1 MSLLDNIEKSH
12 QERKR
17 LIPDNVGIEY
27 THKSVYNMTDDSD
40 MVWFWV
46 KLYRGDEERFSD
58 VYDELLNI
66 PRISDMSPLYIS
78 DGRYLLKSDN
88 NFDGVFNELFI
99 GIKPRVRSVW
109 ESLYLAWNVS
119 TVIRIGLNDKYRD
132 VTAIWQEEKE
142 ILHSSM
148 DIDEQYFLDGKFETG
163 IDEERFYAGFVLG
176 RVVRNIEHQECVEKM
191 GKLIRKDK

>member
-1 MSLLDNIEKSH
+1 MSLLDNIEKS
-12 QERKR
+12 QAERKR
-17 LIPDNVGIEY
+17 LIPDNVVIEY

-58 VYDELLNI
+58 VYDGLLNV
-66 PRISDMSPLYIS
+66 PRISDMSSLYIS

-88 NFDGVFNELFI
+88 NFDGMFNELFV

-132 VTAIWQEEKE
+132 VTAIWQCEED

-148 DIDEQYFLDGKFETG
+148 GIDEQFFLDGKVKMG
-163 IDEERFYAGFVLG
+163 IDEERFYAGYVLG
-176 RVVRNIEHQECVEKM
+176 RVVGIEEHRKCVEKM
-191 GKLIRKDK
+191 GRLIRKEK

>member
-1 MSLLDNIEKSH
+1 MSLLDNIENS
-12 QERKR
+12 QAERKR

-58 VYDELLNI
+58 VYDGLLNV

-88 NFDGVFNELFI
+88 NFDGVFNELFV
-99 GIKPRVRSVW
+99 GIKPRVRNVW

-119 TVIRIGLNDKYRD
+119 TVIRMGLNDKYRD
-132 VTAIWQEEKE
+132 VTAIWQCEEE

-148 DIDEQYFLDGKFETG
+148 GIDEQFFLDGKVKMG
-163 IDEERFYAGFVLG
+163 IDEERFYAGYVLG
-176 RVVRNIEHQECVEKM
+176 RVVGIDEHRKCVEKM
-191 GKLIRKDK
+191 GRLIRKKK

>member
-1 MSLLDNIEKSH
+1 MSLLDNIENS
-12 QERKR
+12 QAERKR

-58 VYDELLNI
+58 VYDGLLNI

-78 DGRYLLKSDN
+78 DDSYLLETNN
-88 NFDGVFNELFI
+88 NFNGVFNELFV

-109 ESLYLAWNVS
+109 ESLYLAWNVA

-132 VTAIWQEEKE
+132 VTAIWQGEKD
-142 ILHSSM
+142 IMHSSM
-148 DIDEQYFLDGKFETG
+148 GIDEQYFLDGDEIG

-176 RVVRNIEHQECVEKM
+176 RVVGIDEHRKCVEKM
-191 GKLIRKDK
+191 GRLIRKDK

>member
-66 PRISDMSPLYIS
+66 PRISDMIS
-78 DGRYLLKSDN
+78 
-88 NFDGVFNELFI
+88 F
-99 GIKPRVRSVW
+99 
-109 ESLYLAWNVS
+109 
-119 TVIRIGLNDKYRD
+119 
-132 VTAIWQEEKE
+132 
-142 ILHSSM
+142 
-148 DIDEQYFLDGKFETG
+148 
-163 IDEERFYAGFVLG
+163 
-176 RVVRNIEHQECVEKM
+176 
-191 GKLIRKDK
+191 